1 MDAWIPITV
10 AAAFFQNLRSA
21 LQKHLKGRL
30 STTGATFSRFAY
42 AAPLALLYVA
52 ALAVLAGHD
61 LPAPNSTFVAYAV
74 IGGLAQITA
83 TALLLYSFAFR
94 NFAVG
99 TTYSKTETVQTAIF
113 GIVLLGDPLG
123 LGAAAA
129 IVISLIGVMAISV
142 ARTRT
147 TFLGLLTSLL
157 EKPALIGIAS
167 GAFFGLSAI
176 SYRGASLSLG
186 DHGFLIRA
194 AYTLACVTVFQT
206 LVMALYMRL
215 REPGQVT
222 AVFRAWRVAGWAGIS
237 GMVASACWFTAM
249 TIQNAAYVRALGQIE
264 LVFTFAASILLFRE
278 WPNRAEVIGILLVIA
293 GILLLLLH

>member
-1 MDAWIPITV
+1 MELWIPITLG
-10 AAAFFQNLRSA
+10 AAFFQNLRSA

-30 STTGATFSRFAY
+30 SNTGATFARFAY
-42 AAPLALLYVA
+42 AAPLALLYAA
-52 ALAVLAGHD
+52 ALAALTGQD
-61 LPAPNSTFVAYAV
+61 LPSPNQAFVAYAV
-74 IGGLAQITA
+74 VGGLAQITA
-83 TALLLYSFAFR
+83 TALLLYSFSFR

-113 GIVLLGDPLG
+113 GIVILGDPLG
-123 LGAAAA
+123 IGAALA

-142 ARTRT
+142 ARTRMSL
-147 TFLGLLTSLL
+147 LGLLTSLA

-176 SYRGASLSLG
+176 SYRGASLALG
-186 DHGFLIRA
+186 EHGFLLRA

-215 REPGQVT
+215 REPGQVS
-222 AVFRAWRVAGWAGIS
+222 AVLRAWRVAAWAGIS
-237 GMVASACWFTAM
+237 GMIASAGWFTAM

-264 LVFTFAASILLFRE
+264 LVFTFAAAVFFFHER
-278 WPNRAEVIGILLVIA
+278 PNRTEVIGIVLVIG

>member
-1 MDAWIPITV
+1 MELWIPITI

-30 STTGATFSRFAY
+30 TNTGATFSRFAY
-42 AAPLALLYVA
+42 AAPLALLYVTALA
-52 ALAVLAGHD
+52 ALTGEE
-61 LPAPNSTFVAYAV
+61 LPRPHATFVLYAV
-74 IGGLAQITA
+74 VGGLAQITA
-83 TALLLYSFAFR
+83 TALLLYSFSFR

-113 GIVLLGDPLG
+113 GILILGDPLG

-129 IVISLIGVMAISV
+129 IVISLLGVMTISV
-142 ARTRT
+142 ASTRMSL
-147 TFLGLLTSLL
+147 LGLLTSLA
-157 EKPALIGIAS
+157 EKPALVGIAS
-167 GAFFGLSAI
+167 GAFFGISAI

-186 DHGFLIRA
+186 DQGFLIRA
-194 AYTLACVTVFQT
+194 AYTLACVTAFQT

-215 REPGQVT
+215 REPGQVS
-222 AVFRAWRVAGWAGIS
+222 AVFRSWRVSAWAGVT
-237 GMVASACWFTAM
+237 GMIASAGWFTAM

-264 LVFTFAASILLFRE
+264 LVFTFAASVFLFHER
-278 WPNRAEVIGILLVIA
+278 PNRLEVTGIALVIA

>member
-1 MDAWIPITV
+1 VELWIPITI

-30 STTGATFSRFAY
+30 TNTGATFSRFAY
-42 AAPLALLYVA
+42 AAPLAVLYVSALA
-52 ALAVLAGHD
+52 ALTGEA
-61 LPAPNSTFVAYAV
+61 LPRPHGTFVAYAV
-74 IGGLAQITA
+74 VGGLAQITA
-83 TALLLYSFAFR
+83 TALLLYSFSFR

-113 GIVLLGDPLG
+113 GVLILGDPLG

-129 IVISLIGVMAISV
+129 ILISLLGVMAISV
-142 ARTRT
+142 GSTRM
-147 TFLGLLTSLL
+147 TFLGLLTSLT

-186 DHGFLIRA
+186 EQGFLIRA

-206 LVMALYMRL
+206 LVMAVYMRL

-222 AVFRAWRVAGWAGIS
+222 AVLRAWRVAAWAGVS
-237 GMVASACWFTAM
+237 GMIASAGWFTAM

-264 LVFTFAASILLFRE
+264 LLFTFAASIFLFHER
-278 WPNRAEVIGILLVIA
+278 PNQIEVAGIALVVG

>member
-1 MDAWIPITV
+1 LELWVPITI

-30 STTGATFSRFAY
+30 TNTGATFSRFAY
-42 AAPLALLYVA
+42 AAPLALAYVTALA
-52 ALAVLAGHD
+52 ALTGEE
-61 LPAPNSTFVAYAV
+61 LPRPHATFVLYAV
-74 IGGLAQITA
+74 VGGLAQITA
-83 TALLLYSFAFR
+83 TALLLYSFSFR

-113 GIVLLGDPLG
+113 GILILGDPLG

-129 IVISLIGVMAISV
+129 ILISLLGVMAISV
-142 ARTRT
+142 ASTRMSM
-147 TFLGLLTSLL
+147 LGLLTSLT
-157 EKPALIGIAS
+157 EKPALVGIAS

-206 LVMALYMRL
+206 LVMTLYMRL
-215 REPGQVT
+215 REPGQLS
-222 AVFRAWRVAGWAGIS
+222 AVFRAWRVAAWAGIS
-237 GMVASACWFTAM
+237 GMIASAGWFTAM

-264 LVFTFAASILLFRE
+264 LVFTFAAAVFFFRE
-278 WPNRAEVIGILLVIA
+278 RPNRTEVSGILLVIA
-293 GILLLLLH
+293 GILILLLH

>member
-1 MDAWIPITV
+1 LDLWIPISIG
-10 AAAFFQNLRSA
+10 AAFFQNLRSA

-30 STTGATFSRFAY
+30 SNTGATFSRFAY
-42 AAPLALLYVA
+42 AAPLALLYVT
-52 ALAVLAGHD
+52 ALAMLTGETV
-61 LPAPNSTFVAYAV
+61 PRPNGTFALYAL

-83 TALLLYSFAFR
+83 TALLLYSFQFR

-113 GIVLLGDPLG
+113 GILILGDPLG
-123 LGAAAA
+123 LGAVAA
-129 IVISLIGVMAISV
+129 ILISLAGVMAISV
-142 ARTRT
+142 AGTRMS
-147 TFLGLLTSLL
+147 FLGLLTSLT

-186 DHGFLIRA
+186 DAGFLIRA
-194 AYTLACVTVFQT
+194 AFTLACVTVFQT
-206 LVMALYMRL
+206 LIMALYMRL

-222 AVFRAWRVAGWAGIS
+222 AVFRAWRVAAWAGAS
-237 GMVASACWFTAM
+237 GMIASDGWFTAM

-264 LVFTFAASILLFRE
+264 LLFTFAASVFLFHER
-278 WPNRAEVIGILLVIA
+278 PNRIEVVGILLVVA

>member
-1 MDAWIPITV
+1 VDAWIPITL

-21 LQKHLKGRL
+21 LQKHLKGVL

-52 ALAVLAGHD
+52 ALTALTGQD
-61 LPAPNSTFVAYAV
+61 LPSPNPTFIVYALV
-74 IGGLAQITA
+74 GGLAQITA
-83 TALLLYSFAFR
+83 TALLLYSFSFR

-113 GIVLLGDPLG
+113 GIVILGDPLG
-123 LGAAAA
+123 IGAAAA

-142 ARTRT
+142 ARTRMSL
-147 TFLGLLTSLL
+147 LGLLTSLA

-186 DHGFLIRA
+186 EHGFLIRA

-215 REPGQVT
+215 REPGQVS
-222 AVFRAWRVAGWAGIS
+222 AVFRAWRVAAWAGIS
-237 GMVASACWFTAM
+237 GMIASACWFTAM

-264 LVFTFAASILLFRE
+264 LVFTFAAAVFFFHER
-278 WPNRAEVIGILLVIA
+278 PNRTEAIGISLVIG